1 MKQEVIS
8 KKVFIRTLGCQMNI
22 RDSEV
27 ICGLLQKAGYRISVT
42 DQDADVI
49 IFNTCSVRKHAE
61 DRVWSLIGSYKGT
74 KIIGLV
80 GCMAQNYKEQAFQ
93 RDSQISFVVGP
104 QDIHKLPEVLGKI
117 LETRGEISLETWGQ
131 SPKNGDSPHVA
142 RPHLV
147 RNDKL
152 LELKIWETEG
162 NLRPEE
168 IYHTGFYEDKNHAYV
183 VISEGC
189 SNFCSY
195 CVVPYVR
202 GPLRHRKH
210 QDILIEIREAIAR
223 GITKVT
229 LLGQN
234 VNAYQDNQVNFTKLL
249 GQVNAL
255 EGLKEFDF
263 FTSHPKD
270 AGVDSFKAIWDLDK
284 LAKRLHLPLQSG
296 ADRIL
301 KSMNRGYAVKDY
313 LALIDSYRKIVK
325 GGRLTTDIIVGFP
338 TETEQ
343 DFKETCA
350 LVKKARFNAAYI
362 FKYSTRPGTEAAK
375 MADELKPGDKEKR
388 HKKILDLQRGISKEI
403 RSRQTDAKN

>member
-1 MKQEVIS
+1 MDKCVY
-8 KKVFIRTLGCQMNI
+8 IRTFGCQMNV

-27 ICGLLQKAGYRISVT
+27 ICGLLQKAGYKISAI
-42 DQDADVI
+42 DQDADII

-61 DRVWSLIGSYKGT
+61 DRVWSLIGSYKGS

-93 RDSQISFVVGP
+93 RDPDISFVVGP
-104 QDIHKLPEVLGKI
+104 QDIHKLPDI
-117 LETRGEISLETWGQ
+117 LNKFT
-131 SPKNGDSPHVA
+131 A
-142 RPHLV
+142 R
-147 RNDKL
+147 NL
-152 LELKIWETEG
+152 LERKIWETQG

-168 IYHTGFYEDKNHAYV
+168 IYHTDFHQDTNHAYV

-210 QDILIEIREAIAR
+210 KDILTEIQEAIAQ
-223 GITKVT
+223 GVTKLT

-234 VNAYQDNQVNFTKLL
+234 VNAYQDSQVNFTKLL
-249 GQVNAL
+249 QQINAL
-255 EGLKEFDF
+255 SGLKEFDF

-270 AGVDSFKAIWDLDK
+270 AGVDFFKVIRDSEK
-284 LAKRLHLPLQSG
+284 LVKRLHLPLQSG
-296 ADRIL
+296 SDKIL
-301 KSMNRGYAVKDY
+301 KLMNRGYTVKDY
-313 LALIDSYRKIVK
+313 LVLIDSYRRIVK

-338 TETEQ
+338 TETDAEFNQ
-343 DFKETCA
+343 TCT

-362 FKYSTRPGTEAAK
+362 FKYSFRPGTEAAK
-375 MADELKPGDKEKR
+375 INDQLKPGELKKR
-388 HKKILDLQRGISKEI
+388 HKKILDLQRGISKEL
-403 RSRQTDAKN
+403 RSRQTNAKN